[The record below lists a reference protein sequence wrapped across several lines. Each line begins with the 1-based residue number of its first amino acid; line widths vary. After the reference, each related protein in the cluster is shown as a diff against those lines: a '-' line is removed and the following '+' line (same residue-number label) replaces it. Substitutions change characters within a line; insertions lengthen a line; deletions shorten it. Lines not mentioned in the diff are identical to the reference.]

1 MTFCFCLFFVVSKL
15 IFISGPVV
23 VSPAD
28 VITFQTRF
36 KSHQSYSKAKWF
48 RFKGNVKEELNDD
61 MVKYDISN
69 TSDGTGRQT
78 LTVATAG
85 EDDSAGYQ
93 LSLDNIMSNKI
104 NTLVNGMY
112 FQY

>member
-1 MTFCFCLFFVVSKL
+1 MTFCYFVASKF

-23 VSPAD
+23 VSPGD

-36 KSHQSYSKAKWF
+36 KSHQSYSNAKWF
-48 RFKGNVKEELNDD
+48 RFKGTFKEELKDD
-61 MVKYDISN
+61 SVKYNISN
-69 TSDGTGRQT
+69 TSDGTGTQI
-78 LTVATAG
+78 LKVAMAD
-85 EDDSAGYQ
+85 EDDTAGYQ

-104 NTLVNGMY
+104 NTFVDGMH